1 MIRTYCSMSYT
12 GISIKEAINKV
23 NQMWFLPAIQRPYVW
38 GSRYGSEG
46 YICKLFDSLYH
57 KYPIGGLIMWETD
70 AAVAHREFM
79 TNYKQ
84 GDVYKNVDEGLYMR
98 HKFLIYD
105 GQQRLQTLFSCLKYT
120 FNDRVLVF
128 DLSYD
133 ESKDADGETGFRF
146 VDQGEMLAAYEIKM
160 NRLFSSSFDSK
171 TKTSIRREYEQKT
184 NDEALKERIDENLDT
199 LWSVFVGEDVGSL
212 AYFSIKSETEAQVNE
227 IFERLNTGGMSLTK
241 ADLLFSRIKSPYPN
255 FEAEV
260 MEFSKKLFS
269 RCKVGLDSYDILQL
283 LHIIVKHRSR
293 IDEKVTPEQIEE
305 FKKTWDS
312 IQMPLNAL
320 FDDYLVGH
328 FHFSH
333 PALIKSKNPI
343 LVLAVF
349 FYVYYQQSFKF
360 RHMSSE
366 MLKQIDC
373 FFIYAEI
380 NDWTL
385 QSYTDN
391 FARILL
397 DNVDKISFPYQ
408 DLVAFVKNRGNRSL
422 EISEVNFQWNVWF
435 ALKVLTPNRTFEID
449 YSMPNRFN
457 PEIDHIFPTNLVG
470 KDEKYK
476 EEVNVLWN
484 FQPVKGEVNNQKTN
498 IHPKLFFTDQA
509 VDSHGTKIPGSKYF
523 KDYDFVP
530 ELTSNLWDDH
540 STFITWRRE
549 QMLKFMENQYGIKVV
564 GTKKEDKTEPHD

>member
-1 MIRTYCSMSYT
+1 MSYS
-12 GISIKEAINKV
+12 GISIKEAISKV
-23 NQMWFLPAIQRPYVW
+23 NHTWFLPAIQRPYVW

-70 AAVAHREFM
+70 ATVAHREFL

-84 GDVYKNVDEGLYMR
+84 GDVYKNVDEGLYGR

-128 DLSYD
+128 DLSYN
-133 ESKDADGETGFRF
+133 EMKDVDGETGFRF
-146 VDQGEMLAAYEIKM
+146 VDQGEALLDYEIKM

-171 TKTSIRREYEQKT
+171 MKTTIRREFEQKT
-184 NDEALKERIDENLDT
+184 DDDEVRERIDENLDT
-199 LWSVFVGEDVGSL
+199 LWGVFVGDEVGSL
-212 AYFSIKSETEAQVNE
+212 AYFSIKSDTEAQVNE

-241 ADLLFSRIKSPYPN
+241 ADLLFSRIKSPYPD
-255 FEAEV
+255 FEAEL

-269 RCKVGLDSYDILQL
+269 RCKIGLDSYDILQL
-283 LHIIVKHRSR
+283 LHIIVKRRSR
-293 IDEKVTPEQIEE
+293 IDEKVTTDQIEG
-305 FKKTWDS
+305 FKDTWNE
-312 IQMPLNAL
+312 IQLSLNAL
-320 FDDYLVGH
+320 FDDYLVNR

-333 PALIKSKNPI
+333 PSLIKSKNPI

-349 FYVYYQQSFKF
+349 FYTYYLQGQRF
-360 RHMSSE
+360 RHMSSD
-366 MLKQIDC
+366 MLNQIDR
-373 FFIYAEI
+373 FFIFAEI

-397 DNVDKISFPYQ
+397 DNTNKKSFPYQ
-408 DLVAFVKNRGNRSL
+408 ELVDFVDIRGNRSL
-422 EISEVNFQWNVWF
+422 EITEANIHWNAWF
-435 ALKVLTPNRTFEID
+435 ALKILTPNRSFEID

-476 EEVNVLWN
+476 EDVNVLWN

-509 VDSHGTKIPGSKYF
+509 LDSQGMVIPGSKYF
-523 KDYDFVP
+523 KEYDFVP
-530 ELTSNLWDDH
+530 ELTSELWDNH
-540 STFITWRRE
+540 AAFIAWRRE
-549 QMLKFMENQYGIKVV
+549 QMLKFMDEQYGIMVV
-564 GTKKEDKTEPHD
+564 ETKKDDEISVEAE

>member
-1 MIRTYCSMSYT
+1 MSYT
-12 GISIKEAINKV
+12 GISIKEAISKV
-23 NQMWFLPAIQRPYVW
+23 NQTWFLPAIQRPYVW

-70 AAVAHREFM
+70 VTVAHREFL

-84 GDVYKNVDEGLYMR
+84 GDVYKNVDEGLYGR

-128 DLSYD
+128 DLSYN
-133 ESKDADGETGFRF
+133 ETKDVDGETGFRF
-146 VDQGEMLAAYEIKM
+146 VDQGETLSDFEIKM

-171 TKTSIRREYEQKT
+171 TKTAIRREFEQKT
-184 NDEALKERIDENLDT
+184 NDEKLKERIDENLDT
-199 LWSVFVGEDVGSL
+199 LWSVFVGDEVGSL
-212 AYFSIKSETEAQVNE
+212 AYFSIKSDTETQVNE

-241 ADLLFSRIKSPYPN
+241 ADLLFSRVKSLYPD
-255 FEAEV
+255 FEAEL

-269 RCKVGLDSYDILQL
+269 RCKMGLDSYDILQL
-283 LHIIVKHRSR
+283 LHIIVKRRSR
-293 IDEKVTPEQIEE
+293 IDEKVTSDQIEA
-305 FKKTWDS
+305 FKDTWNG
-312 IQMPLNAL
+312 IQSSLNAM
-320 FDDYLVGH
+320 FDDYLVNR

-333 PALIKSKNPI
+333 PALVKSKNPI

-349 FYVYYQQSFKF
+349 FYTYYLQGLRF
-360 RHMSSE
+360 RYMSSD
-366 MLKQIDC
+366 MLKQIDR
-373 FFIYAEI
+373 FFILAEI

-397 DNVDKISFPYQ
+397 DNTDKKTFPYQ
-408 DLVAFVKNRGNRSL
+408 ELVDFVDNRGNRSL
-422 EISEVNFQWNVWF
+422 EITEANIQWNAWF
-435 ALKVLTPNRTFEID
+435 ALKILTPNRSFEID

-457 PEIDHIFPTNLVG
+457 PEIDHIFPTNLAG

-498 IHPKLFFTDQA
+498 IHPKLFFTDQV
-509 VDSHGTKIPGSKYF
+509 VDSQGMVIPGSKYF

-530 ELTSNLWDDH
+530 ELTSELWDDH
-540 STFITWRRE
+540 AAFITWRRE
-549 QMLKFMENQYGIKVV
+549 QMLKFLDDQYGIKVV
-564 GTKKEDKTEPHD
+564 ETKRENEINVEAEE